1 MTNTKTAKINE
12 IFDSIQGEGP
22 YIGYR
27 QLFIRFC
34 GCNLL
39 CDYCDTEFNQGHVYN
54 VNELVEKIKTFDL
67 KSIHSISLTG
77 GEPLLQYEFLQE
89 FLPILKNETNA
100 KIYLETNGTL
110 EKSLERIINLVDII
124 SMDFKIDSCAKIGD
138 LYSKHDN
145 FLKIAT
151 SKHKEVFAKLVFD
164 ENIKD
169 FESNESIKLAQKYQI
184 PIILQPKMNGN
195 NIGVTHDKILE
206 VFNYFTEK
214 HKETRL
220 IGQVHK
226 FFEIR

>member
-1 MTNTKTAKINE
+1 MTKTKTAKINE

-39 CDYCDTEFNQGHVYN
+39 CDYCDTEFNQGTVYN
-54 VNELVEKIKTFDL
+54 IEELINKIKSFDL
-67 KSIHSISLTG
+67 QNIHSISLTG

-89 FLPILKNETNA
+89 FLPILKKETNT

-110 EKSLERIINLVDII
+110 EKPLETIINFVDII

-169 FESNESIKLAQKYQI
+169 FEKNESIKLAKKYKT
-184 PIILQPKMNGN
+184 PIILQPKMDGN
-195 NIGVTHDKILE
+195 NIGVTHEKILE